1 MPYLQIGAKAK
12 AFNGILGSSACHNN
26 FLALAV
32 PQLLHLDAH
41 CWLALVYFYP
51 EKAEYLVISMSLS
64 NDVIIRS
71 ALLLLVSLECLINP

>member
-12 AFNGILGSSACHNN
+12 AVDGILGSSACHNN
-26 FLALAV
+26 FLALAI

-41 CWLALVYFYP
+41 CWLALVYIYP
-51 EKAEYLVISMSLS
+51 EKAEHLVIPMFLS